1 MVNIARQKGDCNFH
15 EEHRGQSEKKLITEC
30 LTQRTSVKHKQR
42 SNGESNN
49 NNNKVLEVITRTNF
63 DAQLRRHIPET
74 MERNARQSERRM
86 WSERENRECD
96 GNPKVKHTK
105 VMTEGKK
112 QKMLSVVGRCNS
124 TS

>member
-1 MVNIARQKGDCNFH
+1 MPDAKDKCKAQT
-15 EEHRGQSEKKLITEC
+15 KKQWGI
-30 LTQRTSVKHKQR
+30 K
-42 SNGESNN
+42 
-49 NNNKVLEVITRTNF
+49 NNKILKVITRTNF

-74 MERNARQSERRM
+74 MERSARQTERRM

-105 VMTEGKK
+105 VMTKCKK
-112 QKMLSVVGRCNS
+112 QKILSVVGRCNS

>member
-1 MVNIARQKGDCNFH
+1 V
-15 EEHRGQSEKKLITEC
+15 
-30 LTQRTSVKHKQR
+30 HKQR

-49 NNNKVLEVITRTNF
+49 NNDKILEVITRTNF

-74 MERNARQSERRM
+74 MEHSARQTERRM

-105 VMTEGKK
+105 VMTKCKK
-112 QKMLSVVGRCNS
+112 QKILSVVGRCNS